1 MAIRFE
7 FCNVVVSV
15 NEIETKFPG
24 GLREYEKL
32 DPSGLSWHDG
42 VILRLG
48 SMGGD
53 IPTVDILEKYGIQI
67 YDFRTPLPKGWF
79 IYDASSH
86 EIISSVN
93 PNGYCGAFMW
103 TDQAP
108 CKPDYYGGRF
118 WQGGFVFPNL
128 KNWSLFQRCLYEQDL
143 LAIRTQH
150 QELREGYL
158 DLTLESDHVRYSDEI
173 RKAIQYIG
181 IEPSDFALSSASFLR
196 RSISPIHGV
205 SHIYRVM
212 IAVAL
217 IAQLVQK
224 PREGL
229 LAFCAAYI
237 HDLARL
243 NDGNDPEHGLR
254 ASKLI
259 SQYAYLWDKYL
270 LSSEELEYVQF
281 AITFHNM
288 RNETSLQDS
297 KGRVVSLL
305 KDADTLDRVR
315 FRNANARPKLR
326 WMRYD
331 VSRGLVDKMEEI
343 YRRTCHIDF
352 IDIPVNFQRF
362 IALLK

>member
-24 GLREYEKL
+24 GFREYEKL

-108 CKPDYYGGRF
+108 CKPSYYGGRV

-143 LAIRTQH
+143 LAIRTQL
-150 QELREGYL
+150 QKLGDGYL
-158 DLTLESDHVRYSDEI
+158 DLALESDHVRYSDEI
-173 RKAIQYIG
+173 KK
-181 IEPSDFALSSASFLR
+181 S
-196 RSISPIHGV
+196 
-205 SHIYRVM
+205 
-212 IAVAL
+212 
-217 IAQLVQK
+217 
-224 PREGL
+224 
-229 LAFCAAYI
+229 
-237 HDLARL
+237 
-243 NDGNDPEHGLR
+243 N
-254 ASKLI
+254 
-259 SQYAYLWDKYL
+259 
-270 LSSEELEYVQF
+270 
-281 AITFHNM
+281 
-288 RNETSLQDS
+288 
-297 KGRVVSLL
+297 
-305 KDADTLDRVR
+305 
-315 FRNANARPKLR
+315 
-326 WMRYD
+326 
-331 VSRGLVDKMEEI
+331 
-343 YRRTCHIDF
+343 
-352 IDIPVNFQRF
+352 
-362 IALLK
+362 